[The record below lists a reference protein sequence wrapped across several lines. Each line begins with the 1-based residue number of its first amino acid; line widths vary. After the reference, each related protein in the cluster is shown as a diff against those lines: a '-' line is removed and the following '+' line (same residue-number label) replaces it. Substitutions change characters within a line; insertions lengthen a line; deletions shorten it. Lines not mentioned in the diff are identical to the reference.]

1 MPKAQ
6 QTKALPNQQ
15 FIAKVS
21 LMSINLGL
29 LCIFSQSSHQ
39 VVTKLS
45 PCGHQVVTKY
55 HHVVT
60 KWSPSGIRHWSQMNN
75 DMISTGKRWLHWPED
90 TAVQRGV
97 WRDYYSGEKLE
108 DYTKPWMRPRGEG
121 VGNKCASI
129 WTSRPANASWWHGS
143 CTYGNIRGC
152 PCTNEGRQRPLLSQG
167 GNSLGCFTT
176 WGLSLKSVRKY

>member
-1 MPKAQ
+1 
-6 QTKALPNQQ
+6 
-15 FIAKVS
+15 
-21 LMSINLGL
+21 MSINLGL
-29 LCIFSQSSHQ
+29 LSFHKVI
-39 VVTKLS
+39 TKWS
-45 PCGHQVVTKY
+45 KSGQQIITM
-55 HHVVT
+55 
-60 KWSPSGIRHWSQMNN
+60 WSPSGIRHWSQMNN

-152 PCTNEGRQRPLLSQG
+152 PCTNEGRQRPLLSLPILRLVYS
-167 GNSLGCFTT
+167 SLLF
-176 WGLSLKSVRKY
+176 SLHMI